1 MIIGILKERFED
13 EMRVA
18 LSPFGVESLVR
29 AGGQVIIETGAGVAA
44 RFTDDQYQRAGAT
57 IAYSPEEAAGRADL
71 VLKVMPMGK
80 SEWEWLREG
89 QTIMSFQLLGMGR
102 RAFIEHMLAQKVTTV
117 AFEYMRQADGRY
129 PVLRVMSE
137 ISGQVAAQVAGR
149 HLRSDH
155 GGRGV
160 LLGGLGGVAP
170 AATVIIGAG
179 ASGMA
184 AAQAVLGVGGQVIL
198 LDNNIDRLREADM
211 VFNKRITTVVATP
224 ENLRRGCVIAD
235 VLITAISIDDPESHH
250 IITEDMVKTM
260 KPGAVIVDMSINQG
274 GCVETS
280 RPTTIKDPVFTKHG
294 VIHYAV
300 PNMPSVVARTSTY
313 ALTNAILPY
322 LRGMIGT
329 DWPQAKTDPCV
340 RCGIVTWNGTAR
352 HAILH
357 DLYGMDV
364 DPFDCC

>member
-13 EMRVA
+13 EQRVA
-18 LSPFGVESLVR
+18 LSPFGAESLIH
-29 AGGQVIIETGAGVAA
+29 AGAQVIIESGAGVEA
-44 RFTDDQYQRAGAT
+44 RFPDEQYQRAGAT
-57 IAYSPEEAAGRADL
+57 IAYSPEEATGRADI
-71 VLKVMPMGK
+71 VLKVMPMEK
-80 SEWEWLREG
+80 QEWEWLREG
-89 QTIMSFQLLGMGR
+89 QTLMSFQLLGMGR
-102 RAFIEHMLAQKVTTV
+102 RPFIDYVLGKHITTV
-117 AFEYMRQADGRY
+117 AFEYMRQADKGF

-184 AAQAVLGVGGQVIL
+184 AAQAVLGLGGQVIL
-198 LDNNIDRLREADM
+198 LDNNVDRLREADM
-211 VFNKRITTVVATP
+211 HFNKRITTVVASP

-235 VLITAISIDDPESHH
+235 VLITAISIDEPESHH
-250 IITEDMVKTM
+250 MITEEMVRTM

-280 RPTTIKDPVFTKHG
+280 RPTTIKDPVFVKHG

-300 PNMPSVVARTSTY
+300 PNMPSVVARTATY

-322 LRGMIGT
+322 LKGMIGG
-329 DWPQAKTDPCV
+329 DWPTVKTDPCI
-340 RCGIVTWNGTAR
+340 RCGIVTWDGKPK

-364 DPFDCC
+364 DPFECC